1 MQICA
6 GMKKYN
12 YVNLKVSPE
21 SRTVIDEVLNNSV
34 WRYVDLK
41 DVIAL
46 AWPRCPRC
54 DAPLVNKF
62 ASRNVVCAKCKAEFR
77 LEHV

>member
-1 MQICA
+1 MS
-6 GMKKYN
+6 KYN

-21 SRTVIDEVLNNSV
+21 SRAVVDEVLQNSV

-46 AWPRCPRC
+46 AWPKCPRC
-54 DAPLVNKF
+54 GAPLVNKF
-62 ASRNVVCAKCKAEFR
+62 ASQNLVCARCKTEFR
-77 LEHV
+77 LEHA

>member
-1 MQICA
+1 
-6 GMKKYN
+6 MKKYN

-21 SRTVIDEVLNNSV
+21 SRAVLDDVVQNSV

-46 AWPRCPRC
+46 AWPKCPSC
-54 DAPLVNKF
+54 GAPLVNKF
-62 ASRNVVCAKCKAEFR
+62 ASQNLVCAKCKTEYR
-77 LEHV
+77 LVHA

>member
-1 MQICA
+1 V
-6 GMKKYN
+6 KKYN

-21 SRTVIDEVLNNSV
+21 SRVVIDEVMQNSV
-34 WRYVDLK
+34 WRHVDLK

-54 DAPLVNKF
+54 GGPLVAKF
-62 ASRNVVCAKCKAEFR
+62 ASENLVCAKCKSEFR
-77 LEHV
+77 LAHV

>member
-1 MQICA
+1 
-6 GMKKYN
+6 MKRYN

-21 SRTVIDEVLNNSV
+21 SRAIIDEVASNSV

-54 DAPLVNKF
+54 GAPLVNKY
-62 ASRNVVCAKCKAEFR
+62 ASENLVCTKCKSEFR
-77 LEHV
+77 LVYV

>member
-1 MQICA
+1 MS
-6 GMKKYN
+6 KYN

-21 SRTVIDEVLNNSV
+21 SRAVVDEVASNSV
-34 WRYVDLK
+34 WCYVDLK

-46 AWPRCPRC
+46 AWPRCPKC
-54 DAPLVNKF
+54 GAPLVNKF
-62 ASRNVVCAKCKAEFR
+62 ASTNLVCVKCHAEYR

>member
-1 MQICA
+1 
-6 GMKKYN
+6 MKKYN

-21 SRTVIDEVLNNSV
+21 SRALLDDVVQNSV

-46 AWPRCPRC
+46 AWPKCPSC
-54 DAPLVNKF
+54 GAPLVNKF
-62 ASRNVVCAKCKAEFR
+62 ASQNLVCAKCKTEYK
-77 LEHV
+77 LEHA

>member
-1 MQICA
+1 
-6 GMKKYN
+6 MKKYN
-12 YVNLKVSPE
+12 YITLKVSPE
-21 SRTVIDEVLNNSV
+21 SRAVIDEVMQNSV

-54 DAPLVNKF
+54 GGALVQKYVSENL
-62 ASRNVVCAKCKAEFR
+62 VCAKCRSEFR
-77 LEHV
+77 LVHV

>member
-1 MQICA
+1 M
-6 GMKKYN
+6 GKYN
-12 YVNLKVSPE
+12 YITLKVSPE
-21 SRTVIDEVLNNSV
+21 SRAVIDEVLANSV

-46 AWPRCPRC
+46 AWPRCPAC
-54 DAPLVNKF
+54 GAPLVNKF
-62 ASRNVVCAKCKAEFR
+62 ASQNLVCARCKTEFR

>member
-1 MQICA
+1 MS
-6 GMKKYN
+6 KYS

-21 SRTVIDEVLNNSV
+21 SRAVIDEVASNSV

-46 AWPRCPRC
+46 AWPKCPNC
-54 DAPLVNKF
+54 GAPLVNKF
-62 ASRNVVCAKCKAEFR
+62 ASVNLVCVKCKTEFR
-77 LEHV
+77 LERV

>member
-1 MQICA
+1 
-6 GMKKYN
+6 MKKYN

-21 SRTVIDEVLNNSV
+21 SRAVIDEVVNNSV

-46 AWPRCPRC
+46 AWPRCPSC
-54 DAPLVNKF
+54 GGPLVNKF
-62 ASRNVVCAKCKAEFR
+62 ASANVVCARCRAEFR